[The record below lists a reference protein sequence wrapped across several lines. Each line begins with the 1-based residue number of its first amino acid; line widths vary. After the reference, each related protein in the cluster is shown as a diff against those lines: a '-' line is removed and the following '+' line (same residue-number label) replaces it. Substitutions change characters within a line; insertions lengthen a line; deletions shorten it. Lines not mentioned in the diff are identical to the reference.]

1 MINLNLNFGDAH
13 LRVARLALEAER
25 YKEAWRVLPADM
37 RLAHRELTK
46 FAEVQARVGRLRK
59 EEREVARLHMG
70 QVEQHHENV
79 RRNIARLQT
88 TIQGHAREAD
98 YQRLLQSGGLT
109 KTALRDPGLAEL
121 HGQHRA
127 LTNLEQQDAAM
138 EQSRKFFGDNHATG
152 DKTAGYYYTDKLK
165 EGAINK
171 FRQGQQLARTAS
183 SIFLGFQGVQLINHS
198 MEAYEERAEM
208 MQTLGSRMGGSFE
221 LVGKSLD
228 AMREKFAFTRA
239 QVAPAMEHLIR
250 LLGKNNLIEGVS
262 AFALATGMSP
272 AEVAGHMGGM
282 GQYGAV
288 NPDFIERSMNAS
300 GFGTRPEAFLSMLSA
315 AQGQLGHGFHTVPE
329 DMAARYVAFIS
340 RAFGDQFKGERGQ
353 SVMGKLIGGIRG
365 GSDGI
370 GQALKM
376 EAARRL
382 GSIDLG
388 GGIKLSTNTLWGA
401 RGAMESG
408 SPRYLEELAKTTR
421 EIFGGGELGKSQFAN
436 MSGLNVWET
445 EKVWGDLGRHGGR
458 IPTRKQLEAGANL
471 DDQRAVARQ
480 GPAFRHRQLTAAME
494 QDVLEPIGKELVPVA
509 EDIKQAGLNL
519 VRGLSRAQ
527 SAGDALAAW
536 NSSMAAITKDAH
548 GKLTEIVV
556 LLNNVAQSD
565 SLMGFAGRAAATH
578 GAGRWDPGAEGS
590 KDGAII
596 NFFKS
601 LGVGGQ

>member
-1 MINLNLNFGDAH
+1 MINLNMNFGDAH

-25 YKEAWRVLPADM
+25 YKEAWRVLPGDM

-70 QVEQHHENV
+70 KVEEHHENV
-79 RRNIARLQT
+79 RRNATALRAQV
-88 TIQGHAREAD
+88 GSHAQLAQ
-98 YQRLLQSGGLT
+98 YQQLLQSGGLT
-109 KTALRDPGLAEL
+109 KAALRDPGLAEL

-127 LTNLEQQDAAM
+127 LSNLDQQDAAM

-152 DKTAGYYYTDKLK
+152 DKTEGYYWANRAKDGAVQKL
-165 EGAINK
+165 
-171 FRQGQQLARTAS
+171 RQGQQLARTAS
-183 SIFLGFQGVQLINHS
+183 NIFMGFQGVQLVNHS
-198 MEAYEERAEM
+198 MEAYEQRAEM
-208 MQTLGSRMGGSFE
+208 MQTLGSRLGGSFE

-228 AMREKFAFTRA
+228 AMREKFAYTRA
-239 QVAPAMEHLIR
+239 QIAPAMEHLIR
-250 LLGKNNLIEGVS
+250 LLGKNDLISGVS

-272 AEVAGHMGGM
+272 ADVAGHMGSM
-282 GQYGAV
+282 GQYGNV
-288 NPDFIERSMNAS
+288 NTDFLERSMNAS
-300 GFGTRPEAFLSMLSA
+300 GFGTRPEAYLNMIGA
-315 AQGQLGHGFHTVPE
+315 AQGQLGQGFHTVPE

-365 GSDGI
+365 GGDGMS
-370 GQALKM
+370 QALKM

-388 GGIKLSTNTLWGA
+388 GGIKLDTNTLWGS

-421 EIFGGGELGKSQFAN
+421 EIFGKGELGKSQFAN
-436 MSGLNVWET
+436 MSGLNVMET
-445 EKVWGDLGRHGGR
+445 EKVWGDLGRNRGR
-458 IPTRKQLEAGANL
+458 LPTRKELESAPNL

-480 GPAFRHRQLTAAME
+480 GPAYRHRQIAAGME
-494 QDVLEPIGKELVPVA
+494 QDVHEKIGKELIPVA
-509 EDIKQAGLNL
+509 EDFKQAGLNL
-519 VRGLSRAQ
+519 VRGLAKAENAQ
-527 SAGDALAAW
+527 DALASW

-548 GKLTEIVV
+548 SKLTEVVV

-565 SLMGFAGRAAATH
+565 SLVGFAGRAAATH
-578 GAGRWDPGAEGS
+578 GAGRWDPGGATS
-590 KDGAII
+590 KDGVIKNLLKEI
-596 NFFKS
+596 
-601 LGVGGQ
+601 GIDW